1 VGRRATDYPPFSIDG
16 PNLLSDPSVSP
27 LMRALGLGDMEL
39 AKSLIAAGANVN
51 AADRQGNTALIIAA
65 NRVELGALRQLLV
78 SGASVGAK
86 NHDGLT
92 ALFCTDSL
100 DIASELVEHGADVN
114 ATSRFNITPLMGV
127 VAYDPSIVRLLIANG
142 ANVNARDV
150 EGGTA
155 LMQAALLGRAY
166 NVKILVEAGP
176 DVNARDNKGGTA
188 LSRVQWRIDTWS
200 PEDPELEVVTE
211 NKKQLGDFR
220 AISKLLKRAGAIQ

>member
-1 VGRRATDYPPFSIDG
+1 
-16 PNLLSDPSVSP
+16 
-27 LMRALGLGDMEL
+27 MRALGLGDMEL

-78 SGASVGAK
+78 SGASVGTK